1 MLALQLVALLAT
13 AAPHKLDLVI
23 EHGRV
28 VDGSG
33 SPWFRADVGIQGDR
47 IVRMGDLRDVPAK
60 LRLDAHD
67 HVVAPG
73 FIDLLGQSE
82 LTVLVDPRAES
93 KIRQGITTE
102 LTGELGTVA
111 PVRDEI
117 LGGVMGWLALHQIK
131 IDWKDLDGYWKR
143 LRATRPAINIGT
155 LVSTGQVRA
164 VVMGQGSEAPTPEQL
179 LRMQIEV
186 QKAMRQGAFG
196 VAASL
201 GYPPTRYQTTDE
213 LVLLAR
219 SAAKFGGFY
228 ATHMRDEGDQVLDAL
243 DEAIDIGRR
252 AGLPVEIWHLK
263 VAGKQNWGRMPEVLQ
278 RIAAA
283 RAGGLDISANVYPY
297 LAGANMLHADVPDWA
312 QAGGVSAMLGRLRD
326 RDQRARI
333 EKEIAAAWKDPSE
346 PERVVIILTLSPD
359 AKRYEGKSLADVAK
373 ERATTP
379 AAALVDLVL
388 LDGGSTQV
396 LRFLASEFDLREAL
410 RQPWVSIGVDA
421 SADAPDGPLGPEG
434 THPRAFGSMARLLG
448 TYARDEKLF
457 TLEEAVRK
465 VTCWRRPPARTDRPR
480 PAPPGDDGRRRG
492 LRPVEG
498 EGPRH
503 LREAQAVPRG
513 HRDRPGQRSAGARRR
528 VPHRGP
534 AGPSPAAPGARLGPV
549 GTAGG
554 TPRPR
559 AIAGPASFINPA
571 PRPASA
577 RGSGGTSS
585 RRSRWAGTV
594 PGPPTRRAG
603 S

>member
-13 AAPHKLDLVI
+13 AAPQKLDLVI
-23 EHGRV
+23 ERGRV

-33 SPWFRADVGIQGDR
+33 SPWFRADLGIQGDR

-60 LRLDAHD
+60 LRIDAHD

-117 LGGVMGWLALHQIK
+117 LGGVMGWLALHKIK

-143 LRATRPAINIGT
+143 LRTARPAINIGT
-155 LVSTGQVRA
+155 LVSTSQVRA

-201 GYPPTRYQTTDE
+201 GYPPTRYQSTDE

-219 SAAKFGGFY
+219 SAANFGGFY
-228 ATHMRDEGDQVLDAL
+228 ATHMRDEGDQVLEAL

-283 RAGGLDISANVYPY
+283 RAAGIDVSANVYPY

-326 RDQRARI
+326 REQRSRI
-333 EKEIAAAWKDPSE
+333 EKEITAAWKDASD
-346 PERVVIILTLSPD
+346 PERVVITLTLAAD
-359 AKRYEGKSLADVAK
+359 AKRYEGKTLTDVAR

-396 LRFLASEFDLREAL
+396 LRFIASEFDLREAL
-410 RQPWVSIGVDA
+410 RQPWVSVGVDA

-465 VTCWRRPPARTDRPR
+465 VTSGAARRLGVTDR
-480 PAPPGDDGRRRG
+480 GL
-492 LRPVEG
+492 LRPGMMADVVVFDPAKVKDVATYAKPKQFPEG
-498 EGPRH
+498 IETVLVNGQPVLVDGFRT
-503 LREAQAVPRG
+503 EA
-513 HRDRPGQRSAGARRR
+513 RPGRPLLHP
-528 VPHRGP
+528 VPD
-534 AGPSPAAPGARLGPV
+534 S
-549 GTAGG
+549 
-554 TPRPR
+554 
-559 AIAGPASFINPA
+559 
-571 PRPASA
+571 
-577 RGSGGTSS
+577 
-585 RRSRWAGTV
+585 
-594 PGPPTRRAG
+594 TR
-603 S
+603 

>member
-1 MLALQLVALLAT
+1 MLALQLAALLLA
-13 AAPHKLDLVI
+13 AAPQKLDLVI
-23 EHGRV
+23 ERGRV

-47 IVRMGDLRDVPAK
+47 ISRIGDLREVPAK
-60 LRLDAHD
+60 LRIDARD

-82 LTVLVDPRAES
+82 LYLLVDPRAES
-93 KIRQGITTE
+93 KIRQGITSE

-117 LGGVMGWLALHQIK
+117 LGGIMPWVALHEIK

-143 LRATRPAINIGT
+143 LRAARPSINLGT

-164 VVMGQGSEAPTPEQL
+164 AVMGQGSEAPTPEQL
-179 LRMQIEV
+179 LRMQVEV

-196 VAASL
+196 VAAAL
-201 GYPPTRYQTTDE
+201 EYPPTRYQTTDE

-228 ATHMRDEGDQVLDAL
+228 ATHLRDESDQVLQAL
-243 DEAIDIGRR
+243 DEAIEIGRQ
-252 AGLPVEIWHLK
+252 AGLPVEVWHLK
-263 VAGKQNWGRMPEVLQ
+263 VAGKQNWGRMPEVIQ

-283 RAGGLDISANVYPY
+283 RAEGLDVSANVYPY

-312 QAGGVSAMLGRLRD
+312 QAGGVSEMLKRMRD
-326 RDQRARI
+326 PDQRSRI
-333 EKEIAAAWKDPSE
+333 EKDVAARWKDPSD
-346 PERVVIILTLSPD
+346 PERVIIVLALSPD

-388 LDGGSTQV
+388 ADGGATQV
-396 LRFLASEFDLREAL
+396 LRFWASEFDLRTAL

-421 SADAPDGPLGPEG
+421 SADAPDGPFASEG

-457 TLEEAVRK
+457 TLEEAIRK
-465 VTCWRRPPARTDRPR
+465 VTSGAARRMGLTDR
-480 PAPPGDDGRRRG
+480 GL
-492 LRPVEG
+492 LRPGMMADVVILDPAKVKDLATYAKPKQFPEG
-498 EGPRH
+498 IETVLVNGQPVLVDGVRT
-503 LREAQAVPRG
+503 EA
-513 HRDRPGQRSAGARRR
+513 RPGRPLLHP
-528 VPHRGP
+528 VPD
-534 AGPSPAAPGARLGPV
+534 
-549 GTAGG
+549 
-554 TPRPR
+554 
-559 AIAGPASFINPA
+559 AI
-571 PRPASA
+571 R
-577 RGSGGTSS
+577 
-585 RRSRWAGTV
+585 
-594 PGPPTRRAG
+594 
-603 S
+603 

>member
-1 MLALQLVALLAT
+1 MLALQLAALLL
-13 AAPHKLDLVI
+13 AAGPQKLDLVI
-23 EHGRV
+23 ERGRV

-33 SPWFRADVGIQGDR
+33 SAWFRADIGIQGER
-47 IVRMGDLRDVPAK
+47 IVRVGDLRDVPAK
-60 LRLDAHD
+60 LRIDARD
-67 HVVAPG
+67 HLVAPG

-82 LTVLVDPRAES
+82 LSVLVDPRAES

-102 LTGELGTVA
+102 LTGELGSVA

-117 LGGVMGWLALHQIK
+117 LGGVMGWLSLHQIK

-143 LRATRPAINIGT
+143 FRAARPAINLGT
-155 LVSTGQVRA
+155 MISTGQVRA
-164 VVMGQGSEAPTPEQL
+164 VVMGQGSETPTPDQL

-201 GYPPTRYQTTDE
+201 GYPPTRFQTTDE

-228 ATHMRDEGDQVLDAL
+228 ATHLRDEGDDVIPAL

-252 AGLPVEIWHLK
+252 AGLPVEVWHLK
-263 VAGKQNWGRMPEVLQ
+263 VAGRRNWGRMPEVIQ

-283 RAGGLDISANVYPY
+283 RAEGLDVTANVYPY

-326 RDQRARI
+326 REQRTRV
-333 EKEIAAAWKDPSE
+333 EKDITASWRDPSD
-346 PERVVIILTLSPD
+346 PERVVVTLALAPD
-359 AKRYEGKSLADVAK
+359 VRRYEGKSLADVAK

-396 LRFLASEFDLREAL
+396 IRFLASEFDLREAL
-410 RQPWVSIGVDA
+410 VQPWVAIGVDA
-421 SADAPDGPLGPEG
+421 SADAPDGPLASEG

-457 TLEEAVRK
+457 TFEEAVRK
-465 VTCWRRPPARTDRPR
+465 VTSGAARRLGLTDR
-480 PAPPGDDGRRRG
+480 GL
-492 LRPVEG
+492 LRPGMMADVVVFDPAKVKDTATYAKPKQFPEGVETVLVNG
-498 EGPRH
+498 QPVLVDGVRT
-503 LREAQAVPRG
+503 EA
-513 HRDRPGQRSAGARRR
+513 RPG
-528 VPHRGP
+528 
-534 AGPSPAAPGARLGPV
+534 
-549 GTAGG
+549 
-554 TPRPR
+554 RPLLHP
-559 AIAGPASFINPA
+559 IPDS
-571 PRPASA
+571 
-577 RGSGGTSS
+577 
-585 RRSRWAGTV
+585 
-594 PGPPTRRAG
+594 TR
-603 S
+603 

>member
-1 MLALQLVALLAT
+1 MSIRPGAASRRWASAARASSSAPASSAWTNARRARRYAAGRPPPEAPPSAPSSTGSTTRSVRIAHRDLSHRDGAACENPRSMLALQLVALLAT
-13 AAPHKLDLVI
+13 AAPQKLDLVI
-23 EHGRV
+23 ERGRV

-33 SPWFRADVGIQGDR
+33 SPWFRADLGIQGDR
-47 IVRMGDLRDVPAK
+47 IVRLGDLRDVPAK
-60 LRLDAHD
+60 LRIDAHD

-117 LGGVMGWLALHQIK
+117 LGGVMGWLALHKIK

-143 LRATRPAINIGT
+143 LRTARPAINIGT
-155 LVSTGQVRA
+155 LVSTSQVRA

-219 SAAKFGGFY
+219 SAANFGGFY
-228 ATHMRDEGDQVLDAL
+228 ATHMRDEGDQVLEAL

-283 RAGGLDISANVYPY
+283 RAAGIDVSANVYPY

-326 RDQRARI
+326 REQRSRI
-333 EKEIAAAWKDPSE
+333 EKEITAAWKDASD
-346 PERVVIILTLSPD
+346 PERVVITLTLAAD
-359 AKRYEGKSLADVAK
+359 AKRYEGKTLTDVAK

-396 LRFLASEFDLREAL
+396 LRFIASEFDLREAL
-410 RQPWVSIGVDA
+410 RQPWVSVGVDA

-465 VTCWRRPPARTDRPR
+465 VTSGAARRLGVTDR
-480 PAPPGDDGRRRG
+480 GL
-492 LRPVEG
+492 LRPGMMADVVVFDPAKVKDVATYAKPKQFPEG
-498 EGPRH
+498 
-503 LREAQAVPRG
+503 
-513 HRDRPGQRSAGARRR
+513 
-528 VPHRGP
+528 
-534 AGPSPAAPGARLGPV
+534 
-549 GTAGG
+549 
-554 TPRPR
+554 
-559 AIAGPASFINPA
+559 I
-571 PRPASA
+571 
-577 RGSGGTSS
+577 
-585 RRSRWAGTV
+585 
-594 PGPPTRRAG
+594 
-603 S
+603 

>member
-1 MLALQLVALLAT
+1 MLALQLAALLLA
-13 AAPHKLDLVI
+13 AAPQKLDLVI
-23 EHGRV
+23 ERGRV

-33 SPWFRADVGIQGDR
+33 SPWFRADVGIQGER

-60 LRLDAHD
+60 LRIDARD
-67 HVVAPG
+67 HLVAPG

-82 LTVLVDPRAES
+82 LSVLVDPRAES
-93 KIRQGITTE
+93 KIRQGITSE
-102 LTGELGTVA
+102 LTGELGSVA

-117 LGGVMGWLALHQIK
+117 LGGVMGWLSLHQIK

-143 LRATRPAINIGT
+143 FRAARPAINLGT
-155 LVSTGQVRA
+155 MISTGQVRA
-164 VVMGQGSEAPTPEQL
+164 VVMGQGSEIPTPDQL
-179 LRMQIEV
+179 LRMQVEV

-201 GYPPTRYQTTDE
+201 GYPPTRFQTTDE

-228 ATHMRDEGDQVLDAL
+228 ATHLRDEGDDVLTAL

-252 AGLPVEIWHLK
+252 ASLPVEVWHLK
-263 VAGKQNWGRMPEVLQ
+263 VAGRRNWGRMPEVIQ

-283 RAGGLDISANVYPY
+283 RAEGLDVTANVYPY

-326 RDQRARI
+326 REQRTRV
-333 EKEIAAAWKDPSE
+333 EKDITASWKDPSD
-346 PERVVIILTLSPD
+346 PERVVVTLALSPD
-359 AKRYEGKSLADVAK
+359 VRRYEGKTLADVAR

-396 LRFLASEFDLREAL
+396 VRFLASEFDLREAL
-410 RQPWVSIGVDA
+410 GQSWVAVGVDA
-421 SADAPDGPLGPEG
+421 SADAPDGPLASEG

-465 VTCWRRPPARTDRPR
+465 VTSGAARRLGLTDR
-480 PAPPGDDGRRRG
+480 GL
-492 LRPVEG
+492 LRPGMMADVVVFDPAKVKDTASYAKPKQFPEG
-498 EGPRH
+498 IETVLVNGQPVLVDGVRT
-503 LREAQAVPRG
+503 EA
-513 HRDRPGQRSAGARRR
+513 RPG
-528 VPHRGP
+528 
-534 AGPSPAAPGARLGPV
+534 
-549 GTAGG
+549 
-554 TPRPR
+554 RPLLHPIPDSIR
-559 AIAGPASFINPA
+559 
-571 PRPASA
+571 
-577 RGSGGTSS
+577 
-585 RRSRWAGTV
+585 
-594 PGPPTRRAG
+594 
-603 S
+603 

>member
-1 MLALQLVALLAT
+1 
-13 AAPHKLDLVI
+13 
-23 EHGRV
+23 
-28 VDGSG
+28 
-33 SPWFRADVGIQGDR
+33 
-47 IVRMGDLRDVPAK
+47 
-60 LRLDAHD
+60 
-67 HVVAPG
+67 
-73 FIDLLGQSE
+73 
-82 LTVLVDPRAES
+82 
-93 KIRQGITTE
+93 
-102 LTGELGTVA
+102 
-111 PVRDEI
+111 
-117 LGGVMGWLALHQIK
+117 
-131 IDWKDLDGYWKR
+131 
-143 LRATRPAINIGT
+143 
-155 LVSTGQVRA
+155 
-164 VVMGQGSEAPTPEQL
+164 MGQGSEAPTPEQL

-228 ATHMRDEGDQVLDAL
+228 ATHMRDEGDQVLEAL

-252 AGLPVEIWHLK
+252 AGLPVEVWHLK

-283 RAGGLDISANVYPY
+283 RAEGLDVSANVYPY

-333 EKEIAAAWKDPSE
+333 EKEIAAAWKDPSD
-346 PERVVIILTLSPD
+346 PERVVILLALSPD

-388 LDGGSTQV
+388 LDGGQHARCCASWPASSTC
-396 LRFLASEFDLREAL
+396 AMAL

-465 VTCWRRPPARTDRPR
+465 VTCRRRAPPRADRPR

-492 LRPVEG
+492 LRPGEG
-498 EGPRH
+498 EGHRH

-513 HRDRPGQRSAGARRR
+513 HRDGPGQRSAGAGRR
-528 VPHRGP
+528 VPDRGP
-534 AGPSPAAPGARLGPV
+534 AGPPAAPPGARLGPV
-549 GTAGG
+549 GAPAYA
-554 TPRPR
+554 PRPR
-559 AIAGPASFINPA
+559 AMAGPASSSIRFPGPLRLGEAAEPA
-571 PRPASA
+571 P
-577 RGSGGTSS
+577 G
-585 RRSRWAGTV
+585 V
-594 PGPPTRRAG
+594 PGGPGRSPGRPTPRAG

>member
-1 MLALQLVALLAT
+1 MLALQLAALLLA
-13 AAPHKLDLVI
+13 AAPQKLDLVI

-33 SPWFRADVGIQGDR
+33 SPWFRADVGIQGER
-47 IVRMGDLRDVPAK
+47 IVRMGDLHDVPAK
-60 LRLDAHD
+60 LRIDARD
-67 HVVAPG
+67 HLVAPG

-82 LTVLVDPRAES
+82 LSVLVDPRAES
-93 KIRQGITTE
+93 KIRQGITSE
-102 LTGELGTVA
+102 LTGELGSVA

-117 LGGVMGWLALHQIK
+117 LGGVMGWLSLHRIK

-143 LRATRPAINIGT
+143 FRAARPAINLGT
-155 LVSTGQVRA
+155 MISTGQVRA
-164 VVMGQGSEAPTPEQL
+164 VVMGQGSEAPTPDQL
-179 LRMQIEV
+179 LRMQVEV

-228 ATHMRDEGDQVLDAL
+228 ATHLRDEGDDVLPAL

-252 AGLPVEIWHLK
+252 ASLPVEVWHLK
-263 VAGKQNWGRMPEVLQ
+263 VAGRRNWGRMPEVIQ

-283 RAGGLDISANVYPY
+283 RAEGLDVTANVYPY

-312 QAGGVSAMLGRLRD
+312 QAGGVSAMLARLRD
-326 RDQRARI
+326 REQRARV
-333 EKEIAAAWKDPSE
+333 EKDITASWKDPTD
-346 PERVVIILTLSPD
+346 PERVVVTLALSPD
-359 AKRYEGKSLADVAK
+359 VRRYEGKTLADVAK

-396 LRFLASEFDLREAL
+396 IRFLASEFDLREAL
-410 RQPWVSIGVDA
+410 GQPWVAVGVDA
-421 SADAPDGPLGPEG
+421 SADAPDGPLAAEG

-465 VTCWRRPPARTDRPR
+465 VTSGAARRLGLTDR
-480 PAPPGDDGRRRG
+480 GL
-492 LRPVEG
+492 LRPGMMADVVVFDPAKVKDTASYARAKQFPEG
-498 EGPRH
+498 IETVLVNGQPVLVDGVRT
-503 LREAQAVPRG
+503 EA
-513 HRDRPGQRSAGARRR
+513 RPG
-528 VPHRGP
+528 
-534 AGPSPAAPGARLGPV
+534 
-549 GTAGG
+549 
-554 TPRPR
+554 RPLLHP
-559 AIAGPASFINPA
+559 IPDS
-571 PRPASA
+571 
-577 RGSGGTSS
+577 
-585 RRSRWAGTV
+585 
-594 PGPPTRRAG
+594 TR
-603 S
+603 